1 MAIQDE
7 YIVTGAIMSCS
18 ETQLPY
24 PAASSIFRCTNPIH
38 KIQGKDVGTDFHKIP
53 MVNVSPFGQCRILTA
68 AALGTPTPCVPF
80 PGFWKDTNNQLISGN
95 RKTLLLSSYSMCT
108 FGGRIQFKSS
118 GQQVATLGNLPQLPG
133 VPPNQVTAAPGT
145 PLPTS
150 PLPQLPQL
158 PATPAPLSPAAIAK
172 KNISVLEPGDGNNIA
187 WNAQLN
193 VVPLETNAKYL
204 VGQYLYETDSEGR
217 VEGVRGSLV
226 LKKGVRHESQQKS
239 TPRKKNGKANPAFV
253 PDNRTPLQ
261 KDTHNPAF
269 VPDNRT
275 PLQKN
280 PNNPRYV
287 PDSRTLLQKNPAS
300 LAFVPDTRRPQQKI
314 QANPAF
320 VPDTRRPQQKIQ
332 ANPAFVPDT
341 RTQWEKREFV
351 DDGGHL
357 FGAQFDGPGEQI
369 NYVPQHVN
377 QNQKV
382 AGGVDNWYKMEEDW
396 ADYLRAN
403 KKVYMRTKMDYAP
416 TKVGSSLNGKT
427 MRPDRQVV
435 FYWVDEE
442 EKGPKYFL
450 NK

>member
-1 MAIQDE
+1 M
-7 YIVTGAIMSCS
+7 MSCS
-18 ETQLPY
+18 ETQFPY
-24 PAASSIFRCTNPIH
+24 PASSSIFKCTNPIH

-80 PGFWKDTNNQLISGN
+80 PGFWKDTNNQFISGN
-95 RKTLLLSSYSMCT
+95 RPTLLLSSYSMCT

-133 VPPNQVTAAPGT
+133 VPPNQVMAAPGN

-158 PATPAPLSPAAIAK
+158 PATPAPLSVAAIGK

-187 WNAQLN
+187 WNAALN

-217 VEGVRGSLV
+217 VEGVRGALV
-226 LKKGVRHESQQKS
+226 LNKAARNEPEQTKS
-239 TPRKKNGKANPAFV
+239 TRVKDGKVNPGQRAD
-253 PDNRTPLQ
+253 PRTPLQ
-261 KDTHNPAF
+261 RKLKNPAYK
-269 VPDNRT
+269 PDRRT
-275 PLQKN
+275 ARQKD
-280 PNNPRYV
+280 PNNPHYK
-287 PDSRTLLQKNPAS
+287 PDRRTAIQQQKN
-300 LAFVPDTRRPQQKI
+300 
-314 QANPAF
+314 NPYRVAD
-320 VPDTRRPQQKIQ
+320 P
-332 ANPAFVPDT
+332 

-357 FGAQFDGPGEQI
+357 FGAQFNGPGEQI

-377 QNQKV
+377 QNQKA

-396 ADYLRAN
+396 AKYLSAN
-403 KKVYMRTKMDYAP
+403 KKVYMRTRMDYSP
-416 TKVGSSLNGKT
+416 TKAGSSLNGKT

-435 FYWVDEE
+435 VYWVDEE
-442 EKGPKYFL
+442 EKPAKYFL